1 MFIYAQYLLYYL
13 LYCIIIVHVGQLY
26 MHTYLFIG
34 QYICCVLD
42 TSHIIYLYLILLQIF
57 SKCHANFFNIFLS
70 IFHFYP
76 TFPRLWLKPT
86 GKLVKPPG

>member
-34 QYICCVLD
+34 QYICCLRYITYYLFVPN
-42 TSHIIYLYLILLQIF
+42 IIT
-57 SKCHANFFNIFLS
+57 NI
-70 IFHFYP
+70 
-76 TFPRLWLKPT
+76 
-86 GKLVKPPG
+86 